1 MPSATPRP
9 VQTVTRHIII
19 IIVLITD
26 ITSHSQEERGKVR
39 TEAAGIPAYARDI
52 SVALSWGEVHT
63 ENRLYRDG
71 KAKPLARP

>member
-1 MPSATPRP
+1 M
-9 VQTVTRHIII
+9 
-19 IIVLITD
+19 
-26 ITSHSQEERGKVR
+26 R